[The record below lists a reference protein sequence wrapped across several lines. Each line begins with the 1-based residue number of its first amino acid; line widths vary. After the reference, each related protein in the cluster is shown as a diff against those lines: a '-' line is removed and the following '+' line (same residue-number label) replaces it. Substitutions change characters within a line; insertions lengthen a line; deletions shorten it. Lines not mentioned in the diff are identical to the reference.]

1 LLMCCPEM
9 LKIQRS
15 VQAGNVRI
23 LLSGRIE
30 REDLAELQRLIDED
44 APHRLVTLDLEDVGL
59 VDREAVGFLARC
71 EGTGIRLENC
81 STYVREWI
89 SREENE
95 PANPPRT
102 KRR

>member
-1 LLMCCPEM
+1 M

-23 LLSGRIE
+23 VLSGRVE
-30 REDLAELQRLIDED
+30 REHLADLQRLIDED
-44 APHRLVTLDLEDVGL
+44 APHKLVTLDLEEVRL

-89 SREENE
+89 SREEYE

>member
-1 LLMCCPEM
+1 M

-15 VQAGNVRI
+15 TNANNVRFA
-23 LLSGRIE
+23 LSGRIE
-30 REDLAELQRLIDED
+30 REHLAELQRLIDED
-44 APHRLVTLDLEDVGL
+44 APHKLVTLDLEDVRL
-59 VDREAVGFLARC
+59 VDREAVGFLAGC

-81 STYVREWI
+81 STYLREWI